1 MIDPD
6 DLAGA
11 RPFIH
16 VPVSTEEFEQAK
28 PVELLLL
35 GKAFIKAYY
44 GELRPFWASMAGE
57 GEPITHNPKGDEW
70 KQTFTAKELAKN
82 SNEYEALA
90 DLSDDAFRLV
100 LRRAYR
106 AHTKTAVGKLIGQGT
121 RLRIE
126 DRREKKDAAK
136 QAAQ

>member
-1 MIDPD
+1 MIDPND
-6 DLAGA
+6 PAGA

-16 VPVSTEEFEQAK
+16 VPVTTQEFEPSK

-35 GKAFIKAYY
+35 AKAFIKAYY

-57 GEPITHNPKGDEW
+57 GGPITHNPKGDEW
-70 KQTFTAKELAKN
+70 KQTFMAKQLAAAN
-82 SNEYEALA
+82 DDFTALA

-106 AHTKTAVGKLIGQGT
+106 SHTKTAVGALITQGT

-126 DRREKKDAAK
+126 DLRAKKDAAK
-136 QAAQ
+136 EAAE